1 MTSTHK
7 APRIDLETFTT
18 AVFSKTSD
26 STTSGT
32 SSSTSNLSI
41 SDIDG
46 LTAQLATKIGANDA
60 ITLTN
65 KTISATNNIL
75 QSIPTDIDSNSLSIA
90 QISGLQTDLNT
101 KASAI
106 GLNTAKAGITSSQ
119 ASAITANTAKTGI
132 SSSQASAITANT
144 AKTGISSSQASAIT
158 ANTAK
163 TGISSS
169 QASAIEANTAKT
181 GITSAQTSAITAN
194 TAKTGITSAQASA
207 ITANT
212 AKTGITTSQADA
224 IIANGTNIGSKL
236 SKNAADDTTGVITF
250 KNGLKVGSTSDNV
263 VLDKIDKTFTTSSG
277 NYASDTQSNGF
288 SIDDGSTNYMYI
300 DEATHRV
307 CVGKGAEPL
316 TEEQSIVIL
325 ANNQSNDWVNSS
337 NSILPLVN
345 EPNSIVFNA
354 TTPTN
359 SYSGT
364 DGDEYPILTRTG
376 GGFYVKPIQ
385 KDSQSK
391 AFVDTDTVATA
402 SSNYNLTYND
412 RTGEI
417 MKRPV
422 FDINYPLMSAMAQ
435 FGTPAT
441 ATSSSID
448 TTEATKF
455 PLRVNYFLADQN
467 VTWSIQS
474 KLVHDGASNTNAS
487 QTDYGDDMVAWFDG
501 RVLAAIGFY
510 VTSDERIKTNIL
522 DISDNEALTKFRMLK
537 PKTYNYKDTIGRTN
551 RKVFGFL
558 AQDVREVIPEA
569 VSLQKET
576 LPNLMC
582 IADVRN
588 GILTLP
594 LSSPVADLSL
604 NYNDASNNNMP
615 YGIVRCLVTP
625 KEVKKDIRFIGI
637 DITTNTL
644 TMENEND
651 LPQDELYFD
660 EAQNTYNVVLEGTL
674 VDDFHTLDKNSIY
687 TLTTSAVQEIDRIQQ
702 EQATKIADLERRL
715 ALLEA

>member
-1 MTSTHK
+1 MTSHK

-26 STTSGT
+26 TSGT
-32 SSSTSNLSI
+32 SSSSLSI
-41 SDIDG
+41 SDING
-46 LTAQLATKIGANDA
+46 LTAQLATKIGADDA
-60 ITLTN
+60 VTLTN

-75 QSIPTDIDSNSLSIA
+75 QSIPTDIDSNSLTIS
-90 QISGLQTDLNT
+90 QINGLQTDLDT
-101 KASAI
+101 KDTAI
-106 GLNTAKAGITSSQ
+106 GLNTAKTGITSSQ

-144 AKTGISSSQASAIT
+144 AKTGI
-158 ANTAK
+158 
-163 TGISSS
+163 
-169 QASAIEANTAKT
+169 
-181 GITSAQTSAITAN
+181 
-194 TAKTGITSAQASA
+194 TSAQASA

-212 AKTGITTSQADA
+212 AKVGITSAQISA
-224 IIANGTNIGSKL
+224 IAANTTNIGSKL
-236 SKNAADDTTGVITF
+236 NKNAADDTTGLIQF
-250 KNGLKVGSTSDNV
+250 KNGIKIGSNSENV

-277 NYASDTQSNGF
+277 NYASNTQSNGF
-288 SIDDGSTNYMYI
+288 SIDDGNTNYMYI
-300 DEATHRV
+300 DETTHRV

-325 ANNQSNDWVNSS
+325 ANNQSNAWTNSS
-337 NSILPLVN
+337 NEVVSLVN

-354 TTPTN
+354 AEHTA

-364 DGDEYPILTRTG
+364 DGDEYPILTRSG

-412 RTGEI
+412 KTGEI

-422 FDINYPLMSAMAQ
+422 FDINYPLMSAFAQ
-435 FGTPAT
+435 FGTPPT
-441 ATSSSID
+441 ATSASIT

-455 PLRVNYFLADQN
+455 PLRVNTFLADQD

-474 KLVHDGASNTNAS
+474 RLVVTGPFNDDEAPA
-487 QTDYGDDMVAWFDG
+487 DYGDLQVAWFDG
-501 RVLAAIGFY
+501 RVLASLGFY
-510 VTSDERIKTNIL
+510 VTSDERIKKNIL

-537 PKTYNYKDTIGRTN
+537 PKTYNYKDTIGRTH

-558 AQDVREVIPEA
+558 AQDVREILPEA

-576 LPNLMC
+576 LRNLMC
-582 IADVRN
+582 VATVSN

-594 LSSPVADLSL
+594 SSSPVADLSL
-604 NYNDASNNNMP
+604 NYTDASNNNMP
-615 YGIVRCLVTP
+615 YGVVRCLVTP
-625 KEVKKDIRFIGI
+625 KEIKKDIRFIGI

-651 LPQDELYFD
+651 LPQDELYYD
-660 EAQNTYNVVLEGTL
+660 EAQNTYNVVLEGTR

-702 EQATKIADLERRL
+702 KHATIIADLERRL